1 MAATE
6 PTVKIDKEDME
17 VADQSSAA
25 AVPSTSSHQ
34 FEPIDSNNKTV
45 AKSIFHS
52 VSSIC
57 DQTAAGGDS
66 ELRSML
72 EENALQVLT
81 EETVLKKPRLALCHG
96 GLIVDGEFLSLTFP
110 RKLWKIVESEQFK
123 SIKWDQEG
131 NCVVIDEE
139 FFKKDVL
146 ERKGPLRIFETD
158 CMKSFIRQL
167 NLYGFSKIRQDYQR
181 SASLS
186 DFLAEEKEAAVLTK
200 FQFYYNPNFRRGC
213 PNLVMRMKRRVGI
226 KSALPIS
233 GSQDPEYS
241 GAGQLRA
248 GTSMDQITLEGQQS
262 PHPPSATE
270 TAPNITEVPST
281 SVGAKGAN
289 RTASS
294 SLSPLATPGR
304 AGDHGGKANHLPQLL
319 LPHHG
324 PPARSTSHA
333 MEASSSTTT
342 AAASV
347 YHFMPQVPAP
357 GFGPMMGFPGFSS
370 MYPDLAT
377 MQAHLASWLPFCNPW
392 FSMPMMAAASAF
404 SMSGSLH
411 HHRALPHHHH
421 CTNCNCTSPSGPPST
436 RGAPRNPEYMGPNKN
451 H

>member
-1 MAATE
+1 
-6 PTVKIDKEDME
+6 ME
-17 VADQSSAA
+17 VAGQSSAP

-34 FEPIDSNNKTV
+34 FEHIDSNNKDV
-45 AKSIFHS
+45 AKSSFHS

-57 DQTAAGGDS
+57 DQTAGGDS

-72 EENALQVLT
+72 EENVLQVLT
-81 EETVLKKPRLALCHG
+81 EETVLKKSRLALCHG

-131 NCVVIDEE
+131 SCVVIDEE
-139 FFKKDVL
+139 FFKKEVL

-181 SASLS
+181 SASLT
-186 DFLAEEKEAAVLTK
+186 DFLAEEKEAAILTK

-213 PNLVMRMKRRVGI
+213 PNLLMRMKRRVGI

-233 GSQDPEYS
+233 DSQDPECS
-241 GAGQLRA
+241 GGGQLRA
-248 GTSMDQITLEGQQS
+248 GTSMDQITSEGQQS
-262 PHPPSATE
+262 PHPTSATE
-270 TAPNITEVPST
+270 TAPNITEAPST
-281 SVGAKGAN
+281 SVGAKGTI
-289 RTASS
+289 RTAASN
-294 SLSPLATPGR
+294 LSPLSTPGKS
-304 AGDHGGKANHLPQLL
+304 GDHGEKANYLPQLL
-319 LPHHG
+319 HPHHI

-333 MEASSSTTT
+333 MEASSSSTTT
-342 AAASV
+342 SAASV
-347 YHFMPQVPAP
+347 YHFMPSVPAP

-370 MYPDLAT
+370 MYPDLAP

-404 SMSGSLH
+404 SMSGSSH

-421 CTNCNCTSPSGPPST
+421 CTNCNCPSPSGPPST
-436 RGAPRNPEYMGPNKN
+436 RGASRNPEHMGPNKN